1 VSDLVSTQK
10 PIARTHSSIKEIII
24 QITKNRLGAVAII
37 NDAKQIVGIVTDGD
51 IRRMLEKYDDIS
63 TVKAADIMNPNPKQI
78 TSEALA
84 AEAFEQMR
92 NNNINQL
99 IVSDNNAFVGII
111 HIQDLIREGII

>member
-1 VSDLVSTQK
+1 LVSTQK
-10 PIARTHSSIKEIII
+10 PSASTSSSIKEIII

-37 NDAKQIVGIVTDGD
+37 NEAQEVIGIVTDGD
-51 IRRMLEKYDDIS
+51 IRRMLEKHDDFNLLS
-63 TVKAADIMNPNPKQI
+63 AADIMNPNPKQI

-92 NNNINQL
+92 NYNINQL
-99 IVSDNNAFVGII
+99 IVSDNNAFIGII